1 MAEPFA
7 TTADLTARG
16 FTVTDETLAGA
27 LLQDASEYL
36 RAELGW
42 QVYPVSTVTIK
53 EFDRHRDRNRFEEH
67 IFLPGHPVRSVV
79 SVNFNGVD
87 LDLDHFELVDNVLL
101 IRGSLFPVWFA
112 GRLPYP
118 TVVTYTV
125 GYDTPPPE
133 LVSWT
138 CVIAA
143 DQLAKR
149 AQGLQGAVPAAVS
162 VDDFKVQ
169 YSAQQQAGEPAIPP
183 RVLERL
189 RGTYGTSVYVR

>member
-16 FTVTDETLAGA
+16 FTVTNETRAQTA
-27 LLQDASEYL
+27 LQDASDYL
-36 RAELGW
+36 RGELGW
-42 QVYPVSTVTIK
+42 QVYPVSSVTISVL
-53 EFDRHRDRNRFEEH
+53 DRHRDGGRIEDH
-67 IFLPGHPVRSVV
+67 IFLPGHPVREIV

-87 LDLDHFELVDNVLL
+87 LDLNHFELVDNVLL

-125 GYDTPPPE
+125 GYDAPPPE
-133 LVSWT
+133 LLRWT

-143 DQLAKR
+143 DDLAKQ
-149 AQGLQGAVPAAVS
+149 AQGIQGAIPASLA
-162 VDDFKVQ
+162 VDDFRAQ
-169 YSAQQQAGEPAIPP
+169 YSAQQQAGEPAIPA

-189 RGTYGTSVYVR
+189 RATYGQSVYVR